1 MPQYLPTLLH
11 RRSRPIPRRG
21 WKRAARGL
29 SAACVTL
36 LLFIVVWPAA
46 DHHFAERAYAPDHA
60 HPVAHQIEPERLLLS
75 PPGYE
80 PLLPQLPHVHIRGV
94 SISDLL
100 QRQLLPDASLNWEP
114 EGAMGFVR
122 LLMPMMSAPLPPDPP
137 IALLGH
143 VAQSPVVPLFGIVVA
158 PLHPPPISAL

>member
-1 MPQYLPTLLH
+1 M
-11 RRSRPIPRRG
+11 PRRA

-60 HPVAHQIEPERLLLS
+60 HPVAYQIESERPLLS

-80 PLLPQLPHVHIRGV
+80 PVLHQLPHVHIRGV

-114 EGAMGFVR
+114 EGAMGLVR

-137 IALLGH
+137 IALFGR
-143 VAQSPVVPLFGIVVA
+143 VAQSPAVPLFGIVVA
-158 PLHPPPISAL
+158 PPLPPPVRSL